1 MIKTL
6 QNTLKQDRERY
17 SVPKSVQDTIPIRRL
32 WQDGVFQFGS
42 KYSKTLRFSDINYAI
57 ASKEDKTAMFLRYSE
72 LLNALDTGSTTKITI
87 NNKRL
92 NRRNFEEEILIPTR
106 GDYLDGGRAE
116 YNAMLLD
123 KVTDSTNSVVQERYI
138 TVSAH
143 KKNIEEARTF
153 FSRTVNDI
161 TSRLSHMDSHCEEL
175 DAVERLRVLHDFYR
189 VGEEMQF
196 QLDLRACMKSGR
208 SCKDAVCPD
217 SMEFKK
223 DHFVMGEKFGRVLFL
238 KEYASYIKDSMIQEL
253 TSLDRS
259 LMLSIDIIPVPTDEA
274 VREMQNRLLGVETN
288 VTNWQRR
295 QNNNNN
301 FSAVVPYD
309 LEQQR
314 KETREMLDDLTTR
327 DQRMMFA
334 VVTLVH
340 LADSKEELD
349 SDTET
354 FQSMVRKH
362 LCQLTTL
369 NWQQAEG
376 LVTALPLG
384 VRRIDA
390 LRTLTTEALAVLMP
404 FKAQEIRDR
413 GGVYYGQNVISKN
426 LIVADRRQLL
436 NGNGFVL
443 GVSGSGKSFTAKRE
457 MVALALSTED
467 DILVI
472 DPEAEYRPLIEGL
485 GGQVINISATSPNH
499 INAMDMEQGYGDG
512 ENPVVLKSEF
522 LLSLCEQLIGAGKLS
537 AKEKSIIDRCTA
549 QVYHDYIRG
558 GYQGETPTLQDFH
571 AELLRQPEGEARD
584 VALAIELFTE
594 GSLNTFAKPTNVDT
608 SARILCYDIRDL
620 GKQLLPVGMLVVLD
634 SIFNRIIRNR
644 SLGRNT
650 WVYIDEIY
658 LLFQHE
664 YSANFLFTLWK
675 RVRKYRACATGI
687 SQNVEDLLQS
697 HTARTMLANS
707 EFLVM
712 LNQAATDRVKEK
724 MALVP
729 KEAVHRTVNQGAER
743 LRTQIREVA
752 QEGKRDTFGGDQIED
767 RTVDGSQLAARGA
780 MRLAKQVQ
788 KKQKTERQQ
797 VFQQQRVSQVQI
809 NRAAQEKRAVQL
821 WLNQESNQQTVNIK
835 SKEVYLSQ
843 QTQTPITEVVRTEA
857 AKASGRALR
866 AILAAARTLYAA
878 LAAGGMVTLSIL
890 VLICLFGVLA
900 ASPFGIVYASEDE
913 KADLTLPSAIATLN
927 AEFSGRVEQCKE
939 DYTGQYDRVQ
949 VDASAIPNWTDILA
963 VYTVKTSMDKEDP
976 VEVATMDQK
985 KLVLLRKIC
994 EEMTPLSATLRSEGE
1009 KTVLVIQLQPKTYR
1023 QMADEYHFDQ
1033 EQRKML
1039 EELIDSGL
1047 LDLFLEANE
1056 PTEEDGP
1063 IQPGSGGYAWPL
1075 PGYTRIS
1082 SPFAYRNCPYH
1093 GRELHGGIDLPA
1105 PRGTSILAAKAGVVA
1120 KSTYN
1125 ASYGNYVV
1133 LRHPDGTQTLYAHMS
1148 ARTVTAGQTVH
1159 QGMVI
1164 GKVGSTGNS
1173 TGNHLHFETW
1183 TSSSSGSRVNPMQYF

>member
-1 MIKTL
+1 
-6 QNTLKQDRERY
+6 
-17 SVPKSVQDTIPIRRL
+17 
-32 WQDGVFQFGS
+32 
-42 KYSKTLRFSDINYAI
+42 
-57 ASKEDKTAMFLRYSE
+57 
-72 LLNALDTGSTTKITI
+72 
-87 NNKRL
+87 
-92 NRRNFEEEILIPTR
+92 
-106 GDYLDGGRAE
+106 
-116 YNAMLLD
+116 
-123 KVTDSTNSVVQERYI
+123 
-138 TVSAH
+138 
-143 KKNIEEARTF
+143 
-153 FSRTVNDI
+153 
-161 TSRLSHMDSHCEEL
+161 
-175 DAVERLRVLHDFYR
+175 
-189 VGEEMQF
+189 
-196 QLDLRACMKSGR
+196 
-208 SCKDAVCPD
+208 
-217 SMEFKK
+217 
-223 DHFVMGEKFGRVLFL
+223 
-238 KEYASYIKDSMIQEL
+238 
-253 TSLDRS
+253 
-259 LMLSIDIIPVPTDEA
+259 
-274 VREMQNRLLGVETN
+274 
-288 VTNWQRR
+288 
-295 QNNNNN
+295 
-301 FSAVVPYD
+301 
-309 LEQQR
+309 
-314 KETREMLDDLTTR
+314 MLDDLTTR

-712 LNQAATDRVKEK
+712 LNQAATDRVEL
-724 MALVP
+724 ARLLNISDNQLSYITNVDFGRGLV
-729 KEAVHRTVNQGAER
+729 KCG
-743 LRTQIREVA
+743 
-752 QEGKRDTFGGDQIED
+752 
-767 RTVDGSQLAARGA
+767 
-780 MRLAKQVQ
+780 
-788 KKQKTERQQ
+788 
-797 VFQQQRVSQVQI
+797 
-809 NRAAQEKRAVQL
+809 
-821 WLNQESNQQTVNIK
+821 
-835 SKEVYLSQ
+835 
-843 QTQTPITEVVRTEA
+843 
-857 AKASGRALR
+857 
-866 AILAAARTLYAA
+866 
-878 LAAGGMVTLSIL
+878 
-890 VLICLFGVLA
+890 
-900 ASPFGIVYASEDE
+900 
-913 KADLTLPSAIATLN
+913 SAIVP
-927 AEFSGRVEQCKE
+927 F
-939 DYTGQYDRVQ
+939 
-949 VDASAIPNWTDILA
+949 
-963 VYTVKTSMDKEDP
+963 MDSFPKH
-976 VEVATMDQK
+976 T
-985 KLVLLRKIC
+985 KLYRM
-994 EEMTPLSATLRSEGE
+994 MTTKPS
-1009 KTVLVIQLQPKTYR
+1009 
-1023 QMADEYHFDQ
+1023 
-1033 EQRKML
+1033 
-1039 EELIDSGL
+1039 
-1047 LDLFLEANE
+1047 DL
-1056 PTEEDGP
+1056 G
-1063 IQPGSGGYAWPL
+1063 
-1075 PGYTRIS
+1075 
-1082 SPFAYRNCPYH
+1082 
-1093 GRELHGGIDLPA
+1093 
-1105 PRGTSILAAKAGVVA
+1105 
-1120 KSTYN
+1120 
-1125 ASYGNYVV
+1125 
-1133 LRHPDGTQTLYAHMS
+1133 
-1148 ARTVTAGQTVH
+1148 
-1159 QGMVI
+1159 
-1164 GKVGSTGNS
+1164 
-1173 TGNHLHFETW
+1173 
-1183 TSSSSGSRVNPMQYF
+1183 